1 MSTRREFMALLGGAA
16 AAGPVAARAQ
26 EAERVY
32 RLGAMIPVGRETP
45 AIMAFFDEMRLF
57 GFIEGKNLAV
67 VPNGFGVRN
76 DELVERA
83 KALVDATPD
92 AIISGPDNY
101 TRVLQQATRTIP
113 LVAMT
118 EDMLRAGFV
127 SSLARPTGNITGI
140 SLLSPELDGKRQEIL
155 IEAVP
160 TARKM
165 AALADSTVTPQGH
178 LVSLQDAARRR
189 GVELLVFGVARRDD
203 IAAAIDAAKAGGAQ
217 AINLLASPLFTVDP
231 HDLIGRIASL
241 RLPAM
246 HQWPE
251 IAEEGGLMGY
261 GPRFTQV
268 FRQRARQVAR
278 ILRGA
283 KPSDVPVEQPTHFE
297 LVINVKTAQSIGHE
311 IPAALVLRAD
321 KVIE

>member
-1 MSTRREFMALLGGAA
+1 MNKREFVTLFGGTV
-16 AAGPVAARAQ
+16 VAWPLTGRAQ
-26 EAERVY
+26 EASRVY
-32 RLGAMIPVGRETP
+32 RLGAIIPVGRNTP
-45 AIMAFFDEMRLF
+45 AIEAFFDEMRLF

-67 VPNGFGVRN
+67 LPNGFGIRN
-76 DELVERA
+76 DELAERA
-83 KALVDATPD
+83 KALVDAAPD
-92 AIISGPDNY
+92 VIISGPDNY
-101 TRVLQQATRTIP
+101 TRVLQQATHTIP

-127 SSLARPTGNITGI
+127 TSLARPSGNITGI
-140 SLLSPELDGKRQEIL
+140 SLLSPELDGKRQDL
-155 IEAVP
+155 LVEAVP
-160 TARKM
+160 LAHKM
-165 AALADSTVTPQGH
+165 AALADSTATPPGH
-178 LVSLQDAARRR
+178 LDTLHDAARRR
-189 GVELLVFGVARRDD
+189 DIELIVFGVARRDEVTLALD
-203 IAAAIDAAKAGGAQ
+203 KAKAAGAQ

-231 HDLIGRIASL
+231 RDIVERITSL

-251 IAEEGGLMGY
+251 IAEGGGLIGY

-278 ILRGA
+278 LLRGA
-283 KPSDVPVEQPTHFE
+283 KPADIPVEQPTHFE
-297 LVINVKTAQSIGHE
+297 LVVNVKTAQSIGLE